1 MGKCSI
7 GFSSRCSG
15 RMRRSDFW
23 NRILALNVLFGIVD
37 RVLVVYYSSEME
49 AAVKAVEAKYGWS
62 EQGLPP
68 DVSDAQSL
76 DFILETLSASYG
88 YLLPLV
94 GWLLLSALLYGWITG
109 PWYVRRLHDVGMTG
123 KWFILWALA
132 QILYLGLLMLA
143 PIVPYSFELGC
154 IGVILVQI
162 FLLCCGLIDSQY
174 AANRYGESPKYGRFK
189 KAPVLPPLPQ

>member
-1 MGKCSI
+1 
-7 GFSSRCSG
+7 
-15 RMRRSDFW
+15 MRRSDFW

-37 RVLVVYYSSEME
+37 RVLVVWYSSEME

-68 DVSDAQSL
+68 EMSDAQSL

-94 GWLLLSALLYGWITG
+94 GWLLLTAVLYGWITG

-143 PIVPYSFELGC
+143 PIVPYSTELGGA
-154 IGVILVQI
+154 GVVLVQI

>member
-23 NRILALNVLFGIVD
+23 YRILPLNVLFSITD
-37 RVLVVYYSSEME
+37 RILIVYYGTSLEIE
-49 AAVKAVEAKYGWS
+49 TKAVEKKYGCS
-62 EQGLPP
+62 EQGELPEM
-68 DVSDAQSL
+68 SDAQTMEYL
-76 DFILETLSASYG
+76 QEALGAAYG

-94 GWLLLSALLYGWITG
+94 GWLLLTAVLYGWITG
-109 PWYVRRLHDVGMTG
+109 PWYVRRLHDIGMTG
-123 KWFILWALA
+123 KWFILWVLA

-143 PIVPYSFELGC
+143 PIVPYSTELGGA
-154 IGVILVQI
+154 GVVLVQI
-162 FLLCCGLIDSQY
+162 FLLCCGVIDSQY